1 MSYSYFFPLHTFITS
16 SPETDALFKT
26 EGFLKNHLSLLI
38 AQGKQVQFNWGA
50 IGIPAVEH
58 FALKFFAC
66 LYKLQVFFNTLEE
79 QLTYPSNIVD
89 ELDLRWKVCIC
100 FWLP

>member
-1 MSYSYFFPLHTFITS
+1 MSSSNFFPLHTFITS

-26 EGFLKNHLSLLI
+26 EEFLKNHLSLLI
-38 AQGKQVQFNWGA
+38 AQGKQDQFNWGA

-58 FALKFFAC
+58 LAPKFFAC
-66 LYKLQVFFNTLEE
+66 LYKTSGFPNAFEE
-79 QLTYPSNIVD
+79 QFTYHSNIVD
-89 ELDLRWKVCIC
+89 DLDLRWKVCIC

>member
-1 MSYSYFFPLHTFITS
+1 MSSYFFLLHTFITS